1 MSSYFNT
8 DWNLIGDY
16 SGMNNAPSPMESDNG
31 FKWPEA
37 VEKAFSWRGMD
48 PNRRSRYNSYR
59 DYDNAYNPRR
69 REDDG
74 LNQSNPYL
82 AQIAP
87 DAFLYT
93 RPQQGQQYASSG
105 GGRSG
110 GGGVGGAASGAA
122 QGLVAGLS
130 TGIPHLG
137 AIGAIAGGLKG
148 LFG

>member
-16 SGMNNAPSPMESDNG
+16 SGMNNAPSPMGSDNSS
-31 FKWPEA
+31 KWQEA
-37 VEKAFSWRGMD
+37 FLKASSWMGMD

-59 DYDNAYNPRR
+59 DYDNAYNSRGG
-69 REDDG
+69 EDR

-82 AQIAP
+82 TQLAG
-87 DAFLYT
+87 DTFLYT
-93 RPQQGQQYASSG
+93 EPQQGKQFASSG

-130 TGIPHLG
+130 TGIPHFG